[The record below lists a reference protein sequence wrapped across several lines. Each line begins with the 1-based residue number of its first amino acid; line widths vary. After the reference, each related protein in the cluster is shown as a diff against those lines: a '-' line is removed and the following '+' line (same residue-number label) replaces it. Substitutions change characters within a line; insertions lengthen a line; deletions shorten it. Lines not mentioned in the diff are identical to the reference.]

1 MSLVTSNWFEV
12 AVRYERQDSSDG
24 GQKMVNELYV
34 VDAVSFAE
42 AEETI
47 AEEMQP
53 YISGEFNIKN
63 ITPATYGEIF
73 FSDNE
78 NDDKWYKTK
87 LSYITIDEKTAKEKR
102 TSATKLVQASSLN
115 DAVKH
120 IEKVMA
126 SSMEDY
132 IIANIAE
139 TKIMDVYRHT
149 SVKNEERDDKPEYET
164 EEGKD
169 EEKK

>member
-102 TSATKLVQASSLN
+102 TSANKLVQASSLN

-149 SVKNEERDDKPEYET
+149 KNEERDDKPEYET

-169 EEKK
+169 GEKK

>member
-63 ITPATYGEIF
+63 ITPASYGEIF

-115 DAVKH
+115 NAVKH

-139 TKIMDVYRHT
+139 TKIMDVYRHN
-149 SVKNEERDDKPEYET
+149 SIKKEERNDKPEYET
-164 EEGKD
+164 EEGK
-169 EEKK
+169 EENK

>member
-53 YISGEFNIKN
+53 YISGEFNIKHY
-63 ITPATYGEIF
+63 T
-73 FSDNE
+73 S
-78 NDDKWYKTK
+78 K
-87 LSYITIDEKTAKEKR
+87 LWR
-102 TSATKLVQASSLN
+102 NLFQ
-115 DAVKH
+115 
-120 IEKVMA
+120 
-126 SSMEDY
+126 
-132 IIANIAE
+132 
-139 TKIMDVYRHT
+139 RQ
-149 SVKNEERDDKPEYET
+149 
-164 EEGKD
+164 
-169 EEKK
+169 

>member
-63 ITPATYGEIF
+63 ITPASYGEIF

-102 TSATKLVQASSLN
+102 TSAIKLVQASSLN
-115 DAVKH
+115 NAVKH
-120 IEKVMA
+120 IEKVME

-139 TKIMDVYRHT
+139 TKIMDVYRHN
-149 SVKNEERDDKPEYET
+149 SIKKEEHNDKPEYET
-164 EEGKD
+164 EEAK
-169 EEKK
+169 EKENK

>member
-12 AVRYERQDSSDG
+12 AVRYERQDSGDG

-42 AEETI
+42 AEKTI

-63 ITPATYGEIF
+63 ITPASYGEIF

-120 IEKVMA
+120 IEKVME

-149 SVKNEERDDKPEYET
+149 SIKKEERNDKPEYET

-169 EEKK
+169 KEIK

>member
-169 EEKK
+169 GEKK